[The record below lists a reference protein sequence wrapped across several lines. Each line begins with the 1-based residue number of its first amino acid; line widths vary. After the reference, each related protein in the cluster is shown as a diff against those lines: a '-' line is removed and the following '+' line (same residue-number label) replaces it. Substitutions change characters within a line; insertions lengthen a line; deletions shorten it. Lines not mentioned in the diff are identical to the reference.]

1 MSDSAPTPA
10 ELPVPGPVPTHG
22 ATEAIHIGES
32 DLPYVDLGDGTS
44 IQVLQIDLAQGL
56 WILKTRFE
64 PGVEIPKH
72 YHTGPVFAVTFS
84 GTWHYKE
91 YPQFKNTAGSYLFE
105 PAGSVHTLV
114 VPADQDAPT
123 EVWFAIYGANVN
135 IDENGAVTSMITA
148 DAVLGVYR
156 ELCAAAGHPDPKVI
170 VTGGEIA
177 AS

>member
-1 MSDSAPTPA
+1 MPDSAPPPA
-10 ELPVPGPVPTHG
+10 EFPIAGPVPTHG

-32 DLPYVDLGDGTS
+32 DLPFVDLGDGTS

-64 PGVEIPKH
+64 PGVQVAKH
-72 YHTGPVFAVTFS
+72 YHTGPVFAVTLS

-91 YPQFKNTAGSYLFE
+91 YPQYKNTKGSYLFE

-114 VPADQDAPT
+114 VPEDQDAPT
-123 EVWFAIYGANVN
+123 EVWFAIYGCNVN
-135 IDENGAVTSMITA
+135 IDETGNVTSIVSAEM
-148 DAVLGVYR
+148 VLSFYR

-170 VTGGEIA
+170 VLGGEIV